1 MLDENLDYYSQ
12 VFVKRGKVPPTMK
25 EFIFAQVYLAT
36 NNQKTAND
44 AAGYPSVEHL
54 DKHTQMRYTRAVKM
68 QPGIQNL
75 LKFAVKEWYDEQQI
89 TVRSICNKAL
99 KAYENAETVRDQLN
113 ALKFIAKLGGY
124 I

>member
-12 VFVKRGKVPPTMK
+12 VFTNYGKMPPTMK
-25 EFIFAQVYLAT
+25 EFIFAKVFLAT

-44 AAGYPSVEHL
+44 AAGYPSIDHL
-54 DKHTQMRYTRAVKM
+54 SLNSQMRYTRAIKM

-75 LKFAVKEWYDEQQI
+75 LRFAVKEWYDEQQV
-89 TVRSICNKAL
+89 TVHSICNKAL
-99 KAYENAETVRDQLN
+99 KAYENATTVREQLN
-113 ALKFIAKLGGY
+113 ALKFIARLGGY